1 MTEDTSP
8 ENLRKFRK
16 NLRKFM
22 DNESTV
28 KIDEETLVGAAIWY
42 DFTEKERDSI
52 SKKLLIDPKE
62 MVAKY
67 WINVENIDSKDL
79 NLTKKLKDNY
89 YYNYN
94 ELERCKR
101 KMKCRGCRKEIVK
114 GELRWA
120 VTALETGFWGSTNHY
135 FCIKCATR
143 FIKPTIRYKLIK
155 TWWETNGWI
164 RLSKASKRKDTDYL
178 IKMLEDKAIKHYEWT
193 NVMDAEIQTHIK
205 KNWKPRNAEI
215 RNVIIE
221 MLGNLGDKKALNPL
235 IEIIDKN
242 DLGIVAT
249 SLSKIVGK
257 NKLENSK
264 EILKFLKSNDEGMKR
279 MGTSMLK
286 GILEA

>member
-67 WINVENIDSKDL
+67 WINVRNIDSKDL
-79 NLTKKLKDNY
+79 NLTLKLMNNY
-89 YYNYN
+89 SYHSN

-120 VTALETGFWGSTNHY
+120 VTALETGFWGSTKHY

-164 RLSKASKRKDTDYL
+164 RLSKALKRKDTDYL
-178 IKMLEDKAIKHYEWT
+178 IKMLEDKAIKHYEW
-193 NVMDAEIQTHIK
+193 DQYRFIK
-205 KNWKPRNAEI
+205 NTPKGNAEI
-215 RNVIIE
+215 RNEIIE

-235 IEIIDKN
+235 IEIIDEN

-249 SLSKIVGK
+249 SLSKIVKK

-264 EILKFLKSNDEGMKR
+264 ELLKFLKSNDEGMKR
-279 MGTSMLK
+279 MGASMLK
-286 GILEA
+286 GILEE